1 MTKLLIKIKNWPNS
15 LKIILAALLTIVGG
29 GFLLSL
35 PMSHADGSQGSLFDH
50 FYTSASLVSI
60 NSMTSVEFS
69 ETYSIVG
76 KFIAI
81 ALMQIGGLGLMTF
94 LAVVTLLMNQRMSH
108 SQKDLLSDVLNRYR
122 ITNMRDYLKQV
133 FKYTL
138 IIESTGA
145 LLLAFRFIPQF
156 GFLPGLFHS
165 LFLSVSAFTNA
176 GFVSFGADSLKGYI
190 NDSWTLSVIMLL
202 VFLGGI
208 GHIVWFD
215 FRAKLKF
222 FIMNYKKM
230 GFKRLYNRLEV
241 ATQMIL
247 TTTFL
252 LILFGIVWVLVTEW
266 TNPDTIGSAGLFQRF
281 FIALFQSVTMRTAG
295 FSIIDFHAFREGTIL
310 MMLLMAIVG
319 TAPGSTGGGI
329 KVTTVAV
336 IVLAFISEIKGQ
348 KSVAFSKRD
357 IPVKTV
363 KQAMVLFISIFI
375 LLYTGIILLMW
386 SESDSFFDLTVQA
399 AAAVSTVGITG
410 NDISDYSRIG
420 QAIIGCLFIAGRIGP
435 LSVFMGL
442 IGRQKKKRERIYPDI
457 DIMLG

>member
-1 MTKLLIKIKNWPNS
+1 MTRLLIKIKNWPNS
-15 LKIILAALLTIVGG
+15 LKIILAALLSILAGG
-29 GFLLSL
+29 LLLSL
-35 PMSHADGSQGSLFDH
+35 PVSQAAGSQGSLFDH
-50 FYTSASLVSI
+50 FFTSASLVSI

-69 ETYSIVG
+69 ETYSLVG
-76 KFIAI
+76 KLIAV

-133 FKYTL
+133 FKYTF
-138 IIESTGA
+138 IIEGIGA
-145 LLLAFRFIPQF
+145 VFFAFRFIPQF
-156 GFLPGLFHS
+156 GLLSGLFHS

-176 GFVSFGADSLKGYI
+176 GFVSFSAASLKGYI
-190 NDSWTLSVIMLL
+190 DDPWLLSVTMLL

-215 FRAKLKF
+215 FRAKCNF

-247 TTTFL
+247 TTTFI
-252 LILFGIVWVLVTEW
+252 LILFGMSWVLLTEW
-266 TNPDTIGSAGLFQRF
+266 TNPDTLADIGVFHRF
-281 FIALFQSVTMRTAG
+281 FVALFQSVTIRTAG

-375 LLYTGIILLMW
+375 LLYTGIMLLMW
-386 SESDSFFDLTVQA
+386 SESKSFFDLTIQA

-410 NDISDYSRIG
+410 NDISEYSRIG
-420 QAIIGCLFIAGRIGP
+420 QTTISFLFIAGRIGP

-442 IGRQKKKRERIYPDI
+442 IGRQKSERERIYPDI